1 MSWVHGSV
9 NPIVGGGLRG
19 LPWTDGNGGWH
30 GSLEELGARCSRMWE
45 LNVVGVCVC
54 VCVCVRERDS
64 DGAVLMGGEGRWRG
78 VRIELT
84 MVGNV
89 GGRCTSLGAVYRRG
103 GEIGRFWVR

>member
-9 NPIVGGGLRG
+9 NLIVGGGLRG

-54 VCVCVRERDS
+54 VRER
-64 DGAVLMGGEGRWRG
+64 ER
-78 VRIELT
+78 
-84 MVGNV
+84 
-89 GGRCTSLGAVYRRG
+89 
-103 GEIGRFWVR
+103 

>member
-1 MSWVHGSV
+1 MEGGVDHWRSSARGALGCGS
-9 NPIVGGGLRG
+9 
-19 LPWTDGNGGWH
+19 
-30 GSLEELGARCSRMWE
+30 SMW
-45 LNVVGVCVC
+45 LVCVC
-54 VCVCVRERDS
+54 VCVRERERDS

-84 MVGNV
+84 MVGDV